1 MRSSTALGTALGA
14 LGAALGAPSVLAL
27 VLATG
32 CGHGSPE
39 GPSHAAGAPGDR
51 AAPSVAATS
60 AASISSGSPA
70 PRHGRRTLTL
80 IGTNDLHGELL
91 GLPLFGGYVE
101 AMRAARARDGG
112 AVLLVDAGDMF
123 QGTLE
128 SNLSEGRAVLRAY
141 AALHYDAATI
151 GNHEFDYGPVGPA
164 ATPESPAD
172 DPRGALKAL
181 AAAAS
186 FPMLAANL
194 ADRATGKRVDWPK
207 VAASTVVVAAGVRV
221 GLVGVTTEETLDA
234 TIRANVA
241 DLAVLPVA
249 ETIVAEAAR
258 LRAEQGAQVVVV
270 LAHAGGHCKS
280 PPVPSAPHDCDENG
294 EIFRVARALPPGAVD
309 AIVAG
314 HSHTAIAR
322 EVNGVPIIE
331 SFSRGRAFGR
341 VDLVVEGEPP
351 RVVERRLFATRELC
365 PDGGRACGPVA
376 YDGATVTAD
385 PRITAAIAGD
395 LAVVQAKRS
404 ESLGVHL
411 TTPIRAI
418 YDRESALGNLV
429 ADLMREAHPSAAIA
443 LVNGGGLRA
452 DLPEGVLTYGALYGV
467 FPFDNRL
474 ATAKITGRDLVALLR
489 AHFERTGGILSVSGA
504 RVVAACRG
512 GQLDVR
518 VEIGK
523 KPLRDDAVIEILASD
538 FMLTGGD
545 AFWGPVKP
553 PRTDFSAM
561 LVRDALERGLRKRR
575 ALKDAEVLD
584 PKHPRLVLP
593 MARPVKCR

>member
-1 MRSSTALGTALGA
+1 MRTSPPALGLALGQALGA
-14 LGAALGAPSVLAL
+14 LGLAL
-27 VLATG
+27 VTG
-32 CGHGSPE
+32 CGHGPPE
-39 GPSHAAGAPGDR
+39 GSVHAAGTPADH
-51 AAPSVAATS
+51 AAPAASERS
-60 AASISSGSPA
+60 AAPIASGSSA
-70 PRHGRRTLTL
+70 PRSGRRTLTV

-101 AMRAARARDGG
+101 VMRAARARDGG

-151 GNHEFDYGPVGPA
+151 GNHEFDYGPAGPA

-181 AAAAS
+181 ATAAS

-194 ADRATGKRVDWPK
+194 ADRATGERVDWPK
-207 VAASTVVVAAGVRV
+207 VAAGAVVVAAGVRV
-221 GLVGVTTEETLDA
+221 GFVGVTTEETLDT
-234 TIRANVA
+234 TIRANVS
-241 DLAVLPVA
+241 DLAMLPVV

-280 PPVPSAPHDCDENG
+280 RPVPSEPQDCDENG

-309 AIVAG
+309 TIVAG

-351 RVVERRLFATRELC
+351 RVVERRLFATHDLC
-365 PDGGRACGPVA
+365 PDGGRACGPVV
-376 YDGATVTAD
+376 YDGAAVTPD
-385 PRITAAIAGD
+385 TRITAAIAGD

-404 ESLGVHL
+404 EPLGVHL
-411 TTPIRAI
+411 STPIRAS

-429 ADLMREAHPSAAIA
+429 ADLMREAHPSATIA

-452 DLPEGVLTYGALYGV
+452 DLPEGALTYGALYGA

-489 AHFERTGGILSVSGA
+489 AHFERTNGILSITGA

-545 AFWGPVKP
+545 AFWGPVKAP
-553 PRTDFSAM
+553 PIDAGAT

-575 ALKDAEVLD
+575 AVKDTEVLD
-584 PKHPRLVLP
+584 PQRPRLVLP